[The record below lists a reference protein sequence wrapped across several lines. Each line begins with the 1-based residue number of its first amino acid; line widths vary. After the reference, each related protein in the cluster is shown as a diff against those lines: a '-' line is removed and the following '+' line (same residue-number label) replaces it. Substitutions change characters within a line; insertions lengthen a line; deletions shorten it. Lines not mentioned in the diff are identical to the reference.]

1 MVAINSTSPLSW
13 LTPAAIAHATGGVVA
28 RTGEVAVRVV
38 TDSRHIRPG
47 DLDVALRG
55 ERFDAHDFV
64 PHALR
69 AGAHGVLV
77 DRDVDRARLPSTGF
91 VVRVTD
97 TARALV
103 QLAHEHRSRSAAR
116 VVGITGSCG
125 KTSTK
130 DMLGFVLA
138 RAMGTVASPK
148 SFNNQIGV
156 PLSLLEIRPETR
168 AAVIEI
174 GTNGPGE
181 IEMLTRCAEPDIGI
195 LTCVREAHLAGLG
208 DLEGIARE
216 KASLFDGVRAG
227 GLAILNADDR
237 ACARIAARLTT
248 RKALVRIGAPADWF
262 ATEVGFCG
270 FGTTFRLNGERPVA
284 LPRLGSHNVY
294 NALFCIAAAAE
305 LGVSPAMAI
314 EALAV
319 LPHSARRLE
328 PREVGNVRIID
339 DSYNMNPA
347 SARAAL
353 HVLQC
358 LEAEGRRILVFG
370 GMRELGPQSAA
381 LHEALGVELAAA
393 GIDLFL
399 AVGAEALPIA
409 KGARDAG
416 MAADRI
422 VTVGTVGEG
431 IEFLRR
437 TVGAGDAVLCKASRA
452 VGLDSL
458 VDGLVRELE
467 GVAAPRSGG

>member
-1 MVAINSTSPLSW
+1 M
-13 LTPAAIAHATGGVVA
+13 
-28 RTGEVAVRVV
+28 
-38 TDSRHIRPG
+38 
-47 DLDVALRG
+47 
-55 ERFDAHDFV
+55 
-64 PHALR
+64 
-69 AGAHGVLV
+69 
-77 DRDVDRARLPSTGF
+77 
-91 VVRVTD
+91 
-97 TARALV
+97 
-103 QLAHEHRSRSAAR
+103 
-116 VVGITGSCG
+116 
-125 KTSTK
+125 
-130 DMLGFVLA
+130 
-138 RAMGTVASPK
+138 
-148 SFNNQIGV
+148 
-156 PLSLLEIRPETR
+156 
-168 AAVIEI
+168 
-174 GTNGPGE
+174 
-181 IEMLTRCAEPDIGI
+181 
-195 LTCVREAHLAGLG
+195 
-208 DLEGIARE
+208 
-216 KASLFDGVRAG
+216 
-227 GLAILNADDR
+227 
-237 ACARIAARLTT
+237 
-248 RKALVRIGAPADWF
+248 
-262 ATEVGFCG
+262 G

-370 GMRELGPQSAA
+370 GMRELGAQSAA